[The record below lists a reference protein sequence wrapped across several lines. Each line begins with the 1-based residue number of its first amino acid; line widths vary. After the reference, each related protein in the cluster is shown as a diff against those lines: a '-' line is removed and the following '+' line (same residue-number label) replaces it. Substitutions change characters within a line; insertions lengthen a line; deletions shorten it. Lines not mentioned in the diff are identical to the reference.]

1 MMKCVRIGLF
11 VGATLASVSAWA
23 QAPSLTAAR
32 ELYVSAEYSSALE
45 MLTTLASGNP
55 SKADRQA
62 IDLHR
67 VLCLMAL
74 DNATD
79 ATQVVEAM
87 LNADPLYRPDV
98 ADLPPRV
105 RSVFTD
111 ARKRLLPGIVQQRY
125 VVARAAF
132 EQKEFA
138 VAVEGFQLVLNG
150 LSDPDIGAASGQPP
164 LSDLKVLAT
173 GFHEL
178 AAKTL
183 PTLKLVEEAA
193 TPPPPV
199 RPQAPAVP
207 MVYSAEDINVAPPQ
221 TIRQV
226 VPPFPGRVLTAGVA
240 TIDIVINEM
249 GGVDAASIV
258 TPLNPQYDRMALS
271 AARNWLYKPAMLNG
285 APVKYR
291 KRLQLTVLPEPQR
304 R

>member
-11 VGATLASVSAWA
+11 LGATLASAHAWA
-23 QAPSLTAAR
+23 QSPSLAAAR
-32 ELYVSAEYSSALE
+32 ELYVSAEYTSALE
-45 MLTTLASGNP
+45 MLTALAGGNP
-55 SKADRQA
+55 SSRDRQS

-74 DNATD
+74 DNATE
-79 ATQVVEAM
+79 ATQVVDAM
-87 LNADPLYRPDV
+87 LTSDPLYRPDV

-105 RSVFTD
+105 RAVFTD

-138 VAVEGFQLVLNG
+138 VAAEGFQLVLNG
-150 LSDPDIGAASGQPP
+150 LSDPDIGGVSGQPP

-173 GFHEL
+173 GFHDL
-178 AAKTL
+178 AAKAL
-183 PTLKLVEEAA
+183 PSLELVEETP
-193 TPPPPV
+193 TPPPPA
-199 RPQAPAVP
+199 RPAVP
-207 MVYSAEDINVAPPQ
+207 PAAVVYSAEDTHVAPPQ

-226 VPPFPGRVLTAGVA
+226 VPPFPGRVLSVGVA

-249 GGVDAASIV
+249 GGVDAATIV
-258 TPLNPQYDRMALS
+258 TPLNPQYDRMTLS
-271 AARNWLYKPAMLNG
+271 AAKTWLYRPAMLNG

-291 KRLQLTVLPEPQR
+291 KRLQLTIVPEVMPR
-304 R
+304 